1 MTNRP
6 KTAQSASDTLP
17 DLAIETVGL
26 SKTYAASN
34 KQPAKHALKDVN
46 LKVPRGSFFALLGPN
61 GAGKSTLINILAGL
75 VVKSSGNVSI
85 WGNDIDENMRRARRS
100 IGIVPQELN
109 IDPFFTPREMLDLQA
124 GMYGVPKSARRGDEI
139 LEAVG
144 LTDKAEAYA
153 RTLSGGMRRRLLVAK
168 AMVHSPP
175 VLVLDEPSAGVD
187 VDLRR
192 QLWANVKEMNERGV
206 TVLLTTHYLEE
217 AEAMCD
223 TIAIINHGRLIAC
236 ESTPDLLSRLDSKE
250 ITFTLDADLK
260 TTPPQLKDYN
270 LEVIENRQLKF
281 RYTPSKVASG
291 EILAAISSAGLTIA
305 EISTKETELEDI
317 FVKLTSE
324 PEQGRDA

>member
-1 MTNRP
+1 MNSRP
-6 KTAQSASDTLP
+6 APSHPIDEIATEF
-17 DLAIETVGL
+17 AIETVGL
-26 SKTYAASN
+26 NKTYAASN
-34 KQPAKHALKDVN
+34 KQPPKQALKDVN
-46 LKVPRGSFFALLGPN
+46 LQIPRGSFFALLGPN

-75 VVKSSGNVSI
+75 VVKSSGTVSI
-85 WGNDIDENMRRARRS
+85 WGNDIDANMRRARRS

-144 LTDKAEAYA
+144 LMDKAEAYT

-192 QLWANVKEMNERGV
+192 QLWANVKAMNERGV

-250 ITFTLDADLK
+250 ITFTLDADLT
-260 TTPPQLKDYN
+260 TTPEQLKDYN
-270 LEVIENRQLKF
+270 LEIIENRQLKF

-324 PEQGRDA
+324 PEQGLDG

>member
-1 MTNRP
+1 MNALRNATDP
-6 KTAQSASDTLP
+6 SASSLP
-17 DLAIETVGL
+17 EYAIETVGL
-26 SKTYAASN
+26 NKTYAGSN
-34 KQPAKHALKDVN
+34 KQPEKQALKDVN
-46 LKVPRGSFFALLGPN
+46 LQIPRGSFFALLGPN

-75 VVKSSGNVSI
+75 VMKSSGRVSI
-85 WGNDIDENMRRARRS
+85 WNNDIDQNMRRARRA

-124 GMYGVPKSARRGDEI
+124 GMYGVPKAERRGDEI

-144 LTDKAEAYA
+144 LMDKAESYT

-192 QLWANVKEMNERGV
+192 QLWANVKEMNDRGV

-217 AEAMCD
+217 AEALCD

-250 ITFTLDADLK
+250 ITFTLDADLHAL
-260 TTPPQLKDYN
+260 PESLSAYPV
-270 LEVIENRQLKF
+270 EVIEGRRLKF
-281 RYTPSKVASG
+281 RYAPSQMASG
-291 EILAAISSAGLTIA
+291 EILAAIGRAGLTIA

-324 PEQGRDA
+324 PEQGIDA